1 MMLRNLTL
9 AALPLLSLTFV
20 ACASSDTDD
29 ELAGEAE
36 TEDSLDGKS
45 DSANGASTY
54 FAIRADFRRCASPM
68 CGGHFLDRLN
78 ASSTKCHNGTSRE
91 ACYTP
96 ELDWSQSGLSQEQQD
111 ALVGKAASVGD
122 GVHAV
127 VRGRFAPKNLTT
139 PMPTLGRFIV
149 TEAWV
154 AQGEGASDGVFAKVF
169 QNGIRCIA
177 APCPSLTE
185 KALNASRTANIADLD
200 FTAGTY
206 TDAAIEGLVNDYVAP
221 GGVLVAGDR
230 YTFKIDGRAGKGR
243 TATQAYRNLA
253 NIAPTTSGPTV
264 NDGCFVGGCSSQLCS
279 DTDGMISTCEF
290 RAEYACYRAPTA
302 TCEQQSNGHCGWTQD
317 ADLQACLA
325 SPPPF

>member
-1 MMLRNLTL
+1 
-9 AALPLLSLTFV
+9 
-20 ACASSDTDD
+20 
-29 ELAGEAE
+29 
-36 TEDSLDGKS
+36 
-45 DSANGASTY
+45 
-54 FAIRADFRRCASPM
+54 
-68 CGGHFLDRLN
+68 
-78 ASSTKCHNGTSRE
+78 
-91 ACYTP
+91 
-96 ELDWSQSGLSQEQQD
+96 
-111 ALVGKAASVGD
+111 
-122 GVHAV
+122 
-127 VRGRFAPKNLTT
+127 
-139 PMPTLGRFIV
+139 
-149 TEAWV
+149 
-154 AQGEGASDGVFAKVF
+154 VF